1 MEVILKEDLTG
12 LGYKN
17 DVVKVKPGY
26 ARNYLI
32 PKGIAIMATDSNRKI
47 LAENLKQA
55 AHKAEK
61 IKTEALNIAE
71 RIGGLVLE
79 IPAKVGESG
88 KIFGAVTT
96 TQIAEA
102 LKSKGF
108 DIDRK
113 KIAIGG
119 DVKMVGEYKATLDL
133 HREVKHSI
141 IFKVVGE

>member
-32 PKGIAIMATDSNRKI
+32 PKGIAIMATESNRKI

-61 IKTEALNIAE
+61 IKTEALNLAE

-79 IPAKVGESG
+79 IAAKVGESG

-96 TQIAEA
+96 TQISDV
-102 LKSKGF
+102 LKAKGF

-119 DVKMVGEYKATLDL
+119 DVKMIGEYKATLDL
-133 HREVKHSI
+133 HREVKHAI
-141 IFKVVGE
+141 IFKVVAE

>member
-1 MEVILKEDLTG
+1 MEVILKEDFAG

-32 PKGIAIMATDSNRKI
+32 PKGIAILATDSNKKV

-61 IKTEALNIAE
+61 IKNEALDLAQ
-71 RIGGLVLE
+71 RIGDLLIE

-88 KIFGAVTT
+88 KIFGSVTS
-96 TQIAEA
+96 TQIADA

-108 DIDRK
+108 EIDRK
-113 KIAIGG
+113 KITIGS
-119 DVKMVGEYKATLDL
+119 DVKMIGEYKATLDL
-133 HREVKHSI
+133 HREVKHTI
-141 IFKVVGE
+141 TFRVVGE

>member
-32 PKGIAIMATDSNRKI
+32 PRGIAILATDSNRKI

-61 IKTEALNIAE
+61 IKTEALNLAE
-71 RIGGLVLE
+71 RIGNLVLE

-88 KIFGAVTT
+88 KIFGSVTN
-96 TQIAEA
+96 TQISDA
-102 LKSKGF
+102 LKAQGF

-113 KIAIGG
+113 KISISG
-119 DVKMVGEYKATLDL
+119 DVKMIGEYKATLDL

-141 IFKVVGE
+141 TFKVVGE

>member
-32 PKGIAIMATDSNRKI
+32 PRGIAVLATDSNRKV

-61 IKTEALNIAE
+61 IKTAALKLAE
-71 RIGGLVLE
+71 SIGNLVLE
-79 IPAKVGESG
+79 IPAKVGENG
-88 KIFGAVTT
+88 KIFGSVTNA
-96 TQIAEA
+96 QISDA
-102 LKSKGF
+102 LKAQGF

-113 KIAIGG
+113 KISTSG
-119 DVKMVGEYKATLDL
+119 DVKMIGEYKATLDL
-133 HREVKHSI
+133 HREVKHTI
-141 IFKVVGE
+141 TFRVVGE

>member
-1 MEVILKEDLTG
+1 MEVILKEDYTG

-17 DVVKVKPGY
+17 DVVKVKPGF

-32 PKGIAIMATDSNRKI
+32 PRGIAILATEGNKKM

-61 IKTEALNIAE
+61 LKNEAVALAE
-71 RIGGLVLE
+71 RIGELVLE

-88 KIFGAVTT
+88 KIFGSVTT
-96 TQIAEA
+96 TQLSEA
-102 LKSKGF
+102 LKKQGF

-113 KIAIGG
+113 KIAIAGE
-119 DVKMVGEYKATLDL
+119 VKMIGEYKATLDL
-133 HREVKHSI
+133 HREVKLTI
-141 IFKVVGE
+141 AFRVVAE

>member
-1 MEVILKEDLTG
+1 MEVILKEDLIG

-32 PKGIAIMATDSNRKI
+32 PKGIAILATDSNRKV

-61 IKTEALNIAE
+61 IKTEALNLAE
-71 RIGGLVLE
+71 RIGSLVLE

-88 KIFGAVTT
+88 KIFGSVTT
-96 TQIAEA
+96 TQIADA
-102 LKSKGF
+102 LKAQGF

-113 KIAIGG
+113 KISISG

-141 IFKVVGE
+141 VFKVVGE